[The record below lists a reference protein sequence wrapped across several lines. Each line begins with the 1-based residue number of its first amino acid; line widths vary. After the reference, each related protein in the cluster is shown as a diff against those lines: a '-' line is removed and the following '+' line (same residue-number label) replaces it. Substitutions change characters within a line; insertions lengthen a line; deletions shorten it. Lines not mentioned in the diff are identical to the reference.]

1 MSGEDTHSV
10 AGDGKKASDRR
21 YYPRYPVSLP
31 VRAGNGLRNI
41 PVQLDDISYG
51 GAKLS
56 WRDILETPAMAMP
69 PGKRLNIEIR
79 ADFILPATVLS
90 ISETSVHV
98 SFDIDDV
105 EFEAVVKRLEEI
117 AAQA

>member
-1 MSGEDTHSV
+1 MSGNDTDTV
-10 AGDGKKASDRR
+10 TGDGKTASDRR
-21 YYPRYPVSLP
+21 YYPRYPVSIP

-51 GAKLS
+51 GAKLL
-56 WRDILETPAMAMP
+56 WQDILETPAMAMP
-69 PGKRLNIEIR
+69 PGTRLNIEVR

-90 ISETSVHV
+90 IAETSVHV

-105 EFEAVVKRLEEI
+105 EFESVVKRLEDI
-117 AAQA
+117 AAHA